1 MMRVGITVQTVAI
14 TGATLTAYL
23 IGLKAFPDHAQI
35 AETMAFA
42 TLSFSELL
50 RAFTARSETF
60 SLFRLGFFSN
70 RAMVLA
76 SLSSLFL
83 LLVAIYVPVLEPIFD
98 TYPLTLAQW
107 EIILPLL
114 VIPSV
119 AAELTKWAM
128 GRRTALPAA
137 A

>member
-1 MMRVGITVQTVAI
+1 MRVGITVQTVAI

-23 IGLKAFPDHAQI
+23 IGLKAFPEHAQI

-60 SLFRLGFFSN
+60 LLFRLGVFSN

-76 SLSSLFL
+76 GLSSLIL
-83 LLVAIYVPVLEPIFD
+83 LLVVVYLPVLEPIFD
-98 TYPLTLAQW
+98 TYPLTAQQW

-114 VIPSV
+114 IVPSV
-119 AAELTKWAM
+119 AAELTKWVM
-128 GRRTALPAA
+128 GRRAPQPAA